1 MLQVKS
7 VIILKANPAIFKRSG
22 GMKMGAWHCVERESF
37 VEFGTS
43 VGVRKNRRNIERQK
57 KMLRE

>member
-1 MLQVKS
+1 MLQVHP

-22 GMKMGAWHCVERESF
+22 GIMMGAWHCVERESF
-37 VEFGTS
+37 VGFRTS